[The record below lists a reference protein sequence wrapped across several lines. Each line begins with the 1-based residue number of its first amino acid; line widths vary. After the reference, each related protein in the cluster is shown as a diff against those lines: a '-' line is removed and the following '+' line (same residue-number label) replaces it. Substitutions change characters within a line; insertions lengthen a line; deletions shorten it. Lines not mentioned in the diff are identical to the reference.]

1 VVVGTGIAGVDRG
14 KFWAISNTGLR
25 LEYYEQK
32 EK

>member
-1 VVVGTGIAGVDRG
+1 MVVGTGIAGVDMG
-14 KFWAISNTGLR
+14 NFWAISNTGLR